1 MAQAKIFEGTW
12 EELLIRADE
21 FRRFPKLT
29 LLVPKPDVSAVS
41 QFRADLTAEERI
53 RMLDALAERNRHVPA
68 LPTEAFERE
77 SLYADEKPDLHRW
90 TDFTG

>member
-12 EELLIRADE
+12 EELLVRADE

-29 LLVPKPDVSAVS
+29 LLVPQPDRLVTI
-41 QFRADLTAEERI
+41 QYRADLTAEERI

-68 LPTEAFERE
+68 LPAEAFERE
-77 SLYADEKPDLHRW
+77 SLYADEETGLH
-90 TDFTG
+90 

>member
-12 EELLIRADE
+12 EELLVRADE

-29 LLVPKPDVSAVS
+29 LLIPQPDRLVTS
-41 QFRADLTAEERI
+41 QYRADLTAEERI

-68 LPTEAFERE
+68 LPAEAFERE
-77 SLYADEKPDLHRW
+77 SLYADEETGLH
-90 TDFTG
+90 